1 MERLLNDRIKREN
14 MKTNSRLK
22 RERREADARIRQIEA
37 KTAAQQQ
44 RTAEATQRSAETAER
59 HRIKL
64 ANLQRVQ
71 LLAQQEGNVQG
82 QVDDGELSPEV
93 ISTIPFYLG
102 IPPDQITAI
111 FLGKFRPEHLVKL
124 RHLYNYDDD
133 DKDQM
138 FSITNDGAIILR
150 SKKYIKDFGQD
161 INIWQEGFLNYA
173 SILFTLF
180 ST

>member
-1 MERLLNDRIKREN
+1 MDRLLNDRIEREN
-14 MKTNSRLK
+14 METNSRLE

-44 RTAEATQRSAETAER
+44 RTAEAAQRSAETAER
-59 HRIKL
+59 YRIEL

-71 LLAQQEGNVQG
+71 LPAQQEGNVQG

-93 ISTIPFYLG
+93 ISTIPFYPG

-124 RHLYNYDDD
+124 CHLYNYDDD

-138 FSITNDGAIILR
+138 FSITNDGAITLR

-180 ST
+180 GT